1 MKYSKVQY
9 KYYLEEAVS
18 VQTSLRPVQSA
29 IVPGYIFL
37 GVDGKMIIYSRY
49 AWDGATGGVNFK
61 GNRLAVLVHDAI
73 YQLIRE
79 GLIDDV
85 NVKAQSDKGLRDMM
99 IAEGSWKWI
108 ANFFYFCVSNFG
120 NAFATNKKKVYEV

>member
-9 KYYLEEAVS
+9 KYYLEETVS
-18 VQTSLRPVQSA
+18 IQTSLRPVQSA

-79 GLIDDV
+79 GLIDV
-85 NVKAQSDKGLRDMM
+85 SVKEQADKDLRDMM
-99 IAEGSWKWI
+99 IAEGSWKWV
-108 ANFFYFCVSNFG
+108 ANFFYFCVSKFG
-120 NAFATNKKKVYEV
+120 NVFATRKKKIYEV

>member
-9 KYYLEEAVS
+9 KYYLEETVS

-49 AWDGATGGVNFK
+49 AWDGITNGVNFK
-61 GNRLAVLVHDAI
+61 SNRIPGLVHDAT

-79 GLIDDV
+79 GLIDLSL
-85 NVKAQSDKGLRDMM
+85 KAQSDKDLRDMM

-108 ANFFYFCVSNFG
+108 ANFFYFCVSKFG
-120 NAFATNKKKVYEV
+120 NAFATKQKKVYVV

>member
-9 KYYLEEAVS
+9 KYYLEETVE

-37 GVDGKMIIYSRY
+37 GLDGKMIIYRRY
-49 AWDGATGGVNFK
+49 AWDGITNGVNFK
-61 GNRLAVLVHDAI
+61 SNRIPGLVHDAT

-79 GLIDDV
+79 GLIDLSL
-85 NVKAQSDKGLRDMM
+85 KEQSDKDLRDMM
-99 IAEGSWKWI
+99 IAEGSWKFVS
-108 ANFFYFCVSNFG
+108 NFFYFCVSKFG
-120 NAFATNKKKVYEV
+120 NAFATKKKKIYAV

>member
-9 KYYLEEAVS
+9 KYYLEETIE

-37 GVDGKMIIYSRY
+37 GLDGKMIIYRRY

-79 GLIDDV
+79 GLIGKSLKD
-85 NVKAQSDKGLRDMM
+85 QSDKDLRDMM
-99 IAEGSWKWI
+99 IAEGSWKFV
-108 ANFFYFCVSNFG
+108 ANFFYFCVSKFG
-120 NAFATNKKKVYEV
+120 NAFATKKKKIYTV

>member
-9 KYYLEEAVS
+9 KYYLEETIE
-18 VQTSLRPVQSA
+18 VQTSLRTAQSA

-49 AWDGATGGVNFK
+49 AWDGITNGVNFK
-61 GNRLAVLVHDAI
+61 SNRIPGLVHDAT

-79 GLIDDV
+79 GLIDLSL
-85 NVKAQSDKGLRDMM
+85 KAQSDKDLRDMM
-99 IAEGSWKWI
+99 IAEGSWEFV
-108 ANFFYFCVSNFG
+108 ANFFYFCVSKFG
-120 NAFATNKKKVYEV
+120 NAFATKKKKIYTV

>member
-9 KYYLEEAVS
+9 KYYLEETVS

-79 GLIDDV
+79 GLIDV
-85 NVKAQSDKGLRDMM
+85 SLKAQSDKDLRDMM
-99 IAEGSWKWI
+99 ISEGSWRFV
-108 ANFFYFCVSNFG
+108 ANFFYFCVSRFG
-120 NAFATNKKKVYEV
+120 NAFATKKKKVYTV